1 MKKEKILKFILLL
14 AISFAVMR
22 IYELMQYFVGVYVF
36 GFKLDTPPNVSQA
49 FFDTVCCSF
58 QIAVF
63 WILYMMTKRLYF
75 DRGEDIEEVEETRLG
90 IKDVPR
96 LLPKLIVISLGVSGL
111 VNLFMVFAENFLL
124 RDRKSVV

>member
-75 DRGEDIEEVEETRLG
+75 DRVDSPWLKGCTETSSKVDSNIAWSQWSGKFIYG
-90 IKDVPR
+90 ICGK
-96 LLPKLIVISLGVSGL
+96 LPHIHTGNQGVALI
-111 VNLFMVFAENFLL
+111 F
-124 RDRKSVV
+124 